1 MHGICASR
9 SEAESAERRK
19 TMTQE
24 TQRISDT
31 QGPAR
36 DNPPPEE
43 SRDRVIV
50 RTSLVG
56 IAANLLLA
64 GFKAAVGLLSHSI
77 AVVLDA
83 LNNLSDALSS
93 VVTIIGARFAAQKP
107 DREHPL
113 GHGRAEYLSALAVSA
128 IVLYA
133 GITALVESVKKILH
147 PTLPDYRA
155 STLVVLVAAVVVK
168 LLLGRYVKRTG
179 ERINSGS
186 LTASGSDALYDA
198 ILSASVLFSAVIF
211 LLWHVNLEAW
221 VGVIIAVF
229 IIHSGREMLTET
241 VDDILGKRMDRELVS
256 QLKKTIC
263 EDECVSGAYDLLL
276 HSYGPELLL
285 GSVHVEVPDTM
296 TADEIDVM
304 ERRIAQRVYQKHGVV
319 LTGIGIYSVNSRSE
333 GIRAIRT
340 EVTRLVMGHDGVLQ
354 MHGFY
359 ADLEKKTI
367 SLDVILD
374 FAVDNREALF
384 GEIQE
389 EVQKA
394 FPDYELRMNMDVD
407 V

>member
-9 SEAESAERRK
+9 SEEGSAERRK
-19 TMTQE
+19 TMAQE

-31 QGPAR
+31 QGPTQ
-36 DNPPPEE
+36 DHLPPEE

-155 STLVVLVAAVVVK
+155 STLVVLAAAVVVK

-221 VGVIIAVF
+221 VGLIIAVF